1 MDGDFHKKQLLSVLL
16 THCLVC
22 QIEALLQTKTKKFTA
37 KLSIMMKIIGSKKEI
52 SMIGEEIGLELG
64 KEMVKDFQVA
74 HPNEIQFFNVG
85 KNIINQILNQPGC
98 EGIRFYNAYNEMGE
112 KTLVY
117 VGLTSEG
124 KALLTYSV
132 IDNKGQL
139 SNEAAIVADRVVRG
153 GGDKGGIYTA
163 DDWTWETE

>member
-1 MDGDFHKKQLLSVLL
+1 M

-64 KEMVKDFQVA
+64 KEMVRDFQVA

-98 EGIRFYNAYNEMGE
+98 EGIRFYNAYNEVGE

-124 KALLTYSV
+124 KTLLTYTAINSIGEITKV
-132 IDNKGQL
+132 P
-139 SNEAAIVADRVVRG
+139 AIVADRITK
-153 GGDKGGIYTA
+153 GDKSGIIST
-163 DDWTWETE
+163 DDWTWDAE

>member
-1 MDGDFHKKQLLSVLL
+1 MWGLSDPI

-22 QIEALLQTKTKKFTA
+22 QFKALLQTKTKKFTA

-52 SMIGEEIGLELG
+52 STIGEEIGLELG

-98 EGIRFYNAYNEMGE
+98 EGIRFYNAYNELGE

-132 IDNKGQL
+132 VNNLGEIRKEN
-139 SNEAAIVADRVVRG
+139 AIVADRI
-153 GGDKGGIYTA
+153 DKGGVRTGISV
-163 DDWTWETE
+163 DDWTWDAE

>member
-1 MDGDFHKKQLLSVLL
+1 
-16 THCLVC
+16 
-22 QIEALLQTKTKKFTA
+22 
-37 KLSIMMKIIGSKKEI
+37 MMKIIGSKKEI
-52 SMIGEEIGLELG
+52 SMIGAEIGLELG
-64 KEMVKDFQVA
+64 KEMVRDFQVA
-74 HPNEIQFFNVG
+74 HPTEIQFFNVG

-98 EGIRFYNAYNEMGE
+98 EGIRFYNAYNEVGE

-139 SNEAAIVADRVVRG
+139 SNQSAIVADRIEKG
-153 GGDKGGIYTA
+153 GGGVKTGIST
-163 DDWTWETE
+163 DDWTWDVE